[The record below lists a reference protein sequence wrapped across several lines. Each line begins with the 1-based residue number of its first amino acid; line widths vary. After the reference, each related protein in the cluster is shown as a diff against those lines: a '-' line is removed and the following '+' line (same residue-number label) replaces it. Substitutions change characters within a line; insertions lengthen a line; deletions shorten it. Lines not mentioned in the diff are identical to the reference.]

1 MILLLKELLI
11 HIEYGYKIGLV
22 SPDRYQRFLQ
32 NRALI
37 DQAKEQLKKAYL
49 TPIRS
54 INEYLEMHRKAPITD
69 KISTYALLKRPDI
82 TLEDT
87 IKLIKKLK
95 KYYKWKIVK
104 SQRILITMLF
114 PI

>member
-1 MILLLKELLI
+1 
-11 HIEYGYKIGLV
+11 
-22 SPDRYQRFLQ
+22 
-32 NRALI
+32 
-37 DQAKEQLKKAYL
+37 
-49 TPIRS
+49 
-54 INEYLEMHRKAPITD
+54 MHSKAPITD

-82 TLEDT
+82 TLEDINNLT
-87 IKLIKKLK
+87 NLNIQLDEEWQEKLLIEIKYEGYIDKAYKEAK